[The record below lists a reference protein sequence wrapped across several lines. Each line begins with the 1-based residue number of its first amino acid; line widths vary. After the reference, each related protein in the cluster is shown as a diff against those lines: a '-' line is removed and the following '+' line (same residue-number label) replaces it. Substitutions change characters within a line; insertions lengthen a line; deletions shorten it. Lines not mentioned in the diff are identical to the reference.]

1 MVVKHKGKLLKN
13 KEVDGEL
20 LKNEEEGE
28 LLKDKVIEGDPLWK
42 DKDRLDE
49 KKYKE
54 KNLNE
59 DSKIEKIKVLF
70 CNCGWQSEP
79 DIGMKNECPDCR
91 KSLSFVAGTKEEVE
105 EYFVKRI

>member
-1 MVVKHKGKLLKN
+1 MAIKHKGKLLKD

-28 LLKDKVIEGDPLWK
+28 LLKDKLPEGDPLWK

-49 KKYKE
+49 KEYKK

-59 DSKIEKIKVLF
+59 EDT
-70 CNCGWQSEP
+70 
-79 DIGMKNECPDCR
+79 D
-91 KSLSFVAGTKEEVE
+91 EVE
-105 EYFVKRI
+105 TEVE

>member
-1 MVVKHKGKLLKN
+1 MVVKHKGKLLKD

-28 LLKDKVIEGDPLWK
+28 LLKDKLPEGDPLWK

-49 KKYKE
+49 KEYKK

-59 DSKIEKIKVLF
+59 EDKDGVVAEIK
-70 CNCGWQSEP
+70 
-79 DIGMKNECPDCR
+79 
-91 KSLSFVAGTKEEVE
+91 
-105 EYFVKRI
+105 